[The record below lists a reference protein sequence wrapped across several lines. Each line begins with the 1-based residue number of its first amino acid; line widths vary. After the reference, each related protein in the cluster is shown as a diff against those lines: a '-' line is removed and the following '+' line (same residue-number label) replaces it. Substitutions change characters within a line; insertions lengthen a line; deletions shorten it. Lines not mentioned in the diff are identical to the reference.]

1 MNINKYLI
9 LDKEDNYLCL
19 IKTKKDKIKLKEL
32 KDDII
37 DYNLLGFNS
46 FISYKLYLKRD
57 LKVDEDDY
65 IEVVNIINI
74 EKL

>member
-37 DYNLLGFNS
+37 DYKLLGFNS